1 MSGGP
6 DHPVVKD
13 PLGSLFLSIP
23 NGAQLVEA
31 AEGSTGV
38 TYPRGFVAAGVPA
51 GIKESGRPDL
61 GLVAIAPEYAAGA
74 VGAAVFTRNSFAAAP
89 VVVSRREVSLGSL
102 SAVVMNSGN
111 ANAVTG
117 APGLAVA
124 RAMQAA
130 AAQALGLPI
139 NRVGVGSTGV
149 IGQPLDGAKVV
160 AGIQTAV
167 AALTTE
173 GGPAFAEAI
182 MTTDRFPKVCA
193 LDVSTRD
200 GVVRIAGAAKGAGMI
215 APGLATMLCVVTS
228 DAGLSESVARSMLA
242 REVGRTFNRI
252 SVDGQMSTNDTVFLL
267 ANGASG
273 VQLSA
278 DGAAQLGGALRWVLL
293 RLALMMVA
301 DGEGATKVMRLNVS
315 GAGTDEEAQTVAR
328 AIAGSPLVQTAM
340 YGCDPNWGRILSAAG
355 AALPGRAFPD
365 VVLEIGGVALLEKS
379 SPVVLDPEGAA
390 RLHTVMTG
398 PEVDIRLD
406 LASGHGSDIVY
417 FADIGHEYVTINAE
431 YHT

>member
-6 DHPVVKD
+6 AHPVVRN
-13 PLGSLFLSIP
+13 PLQSSFLSFP
-23 NGAQLVEA
+23 EGTRLVEPPEA
-31 AEGSTGV
+31 SPGLTF
-38 TYPRGFVAAGVPA
+38 PKGFVAAGVAA
-51 GIKESGRPDL
+51 GIKESGRLDL
-61 GLVAIAPEYAAGA
+61 GLVTSSPECVDAA
-74 VGAAVFTRNSFAAAP
+74 VGAGVFTRNSFAAAP
-89 VVVSRREVSLGSL
+89 VIVSRRETSLDSL

-124 RAMQAA
+124 RAMQSA

-149 IGQPLDGAKVV
+149 IGQPLDGAKAV
-160 AGIQTAV
+160 AGIE
-167 AALTTE
+167 AAAAQLTSE
-173 GGPAFAEAI
+173 GGPVFAQAI

-193 LDVSTRD
+193 LEVSTRD

-215 APGLATMLCVVTS
+215 APGLATMLCVVTT
-228 DAGLSESVARSMLA
+228 DAGVSASVARSMLA

-278 DGAAQLGGALRWVLL
+278 DGAAQLGGALRALLL

-301 DGEGATKVMRLNVS
+301 DGEGATKVMRLNVL

-328 AIAGSPLVQTAM
+328 AVAGSPLVQTAM

-365 VVLEIGGVALLEKS
+365 VALEIGGVALLEKS
-379 SPVVLDPEGAA
+379 TPVVLDPEGAE
-390 RLHTVMTG
+390 RLQEVMAG

-406 LASGHGSDIVY
+406 LGSGHGSDIVY